1 MDEARTLLELQD
13 LDLKILRLNKRLDE
27 MPEKRD
33 ILSLRSRLADVKNLL
48 ERSTAVGRAVEARL
62 SRFEDDVTG
71 VTAKMEAEQAKLLSG
86 QVKNPKELQAISMEL
101 DGLKRRRD
109 ALENEELAEMAKGDE
124 ASEQEA
130 KVRAVL
136 DAGARKEAELVRVFK
151 ERGGALVSEIEQLT
165 ARREKL
171 AGALSPEL
179 VAHYESV
186 RQAKHGIGV
195 GVLEGDMCGAC
206 RVSLPGDQLE
216 RLATGPSIGRCPKCH
231 RMLVVGVEQ

>member
-33 ILSLRSRLADVKNLL
+33 ILSLRSKLADVKGLL
-48 ERSTAVGRAVEARL
+48 DRSTAVGRSVDARL
-62 SRFEDDVTG
+62 SRLEDDASV
-71 VTAKMEAEQAKLLSG
+71 VIAKMQVEEAKLLSG

-101 DGLKRRRD
+101 DALKRRRD
-109 ALENEELAEMAKGDE
+109 ALENEELAEMEKRDD
-124 ASEQEA
+124 ASAQEA
-130 KVRAVL
+130 KVRSVL
-136 DAGARKEAELVRVFK
+136 DAGARKETQLVGVFK
-151 ERGGALVSEIEQLT
+151 DRGGALVTEIERLT
-165 ARREKL
+165 ARREVL
-171 AGALSPEL
+171 ARSLPSEL
-179 VAHYESV
+179 VERYESV

-216 RLATGPSIGRCPKCH
+216 RLASGPSIGRCPKCQ
-231 RMLVVGVEQ
+231 RMLVVGVEL